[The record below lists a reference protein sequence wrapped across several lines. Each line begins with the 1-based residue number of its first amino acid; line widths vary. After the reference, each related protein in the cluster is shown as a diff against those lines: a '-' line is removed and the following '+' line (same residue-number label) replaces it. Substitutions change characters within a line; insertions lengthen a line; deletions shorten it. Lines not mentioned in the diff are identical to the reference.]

1 MAIHS
6 CPPHSS
12 CSDAC
17 FWRSSNWRV
26 PREHHWGCW
35 RAASHWIKRTCV
47 LDQTWIMHYFEWFL
61 WTECIIHERQPTMV
75 LLPWYF
81 FLFYSR
87 NVTVNLIYHYKFKPT
102 VLYIQSNNG
111 TINLNLLVMQRATHN
126 YYWHCIDIHF
136 PTSYRYHLYFWYEVH
151 VYELISN
158 VNENILNS
166 FCSCNNP
173 IKLWLMNE

>member
-17 FWRSSNWRV
+17 FWRSSKGQV

-47 LDQTWIMHYFEWFL
+47 LDQTWIMHYFEWLL
-61 WTECIIHERQPTMV
+61 WTECIIHVRQPTMV
-75 LLPWYF
+75 L
-81 FLFYSR
+81 
-87 NVTVNLIYHYKFKPT
+87 TLI
-102 VLYIQSNNG
+102 
-111 TINLNLLVMQRATHN
+111 MQRATHN
-126 YYWHCIDIHF
+126 DYWHCIDIYF
-136 PTSYRYHLYFWYEVH
+136 PTSYRYHIYFLYEEH
-151 VYELISN
+151 VYELVSTGN
-158 VNENILNS
+158 VNENILIQNS

-173 IKLWLMNE
+173 IKWLMND

>member
-1 MAIHS
+1 MFLEVIQLAGPKGTS
-6 CPPHSS
+6 LGLLTG
-12 CSDAC
+12 C
-17 FWRSSNWRV
+17 FTLNETNMCIGPNMNYALFWVIFMNRV
-26 PREHHWGCW
+26 
-35 RAASHWIKRTCV
+35 
-47 LDQTWIMHYFEWFL
+47 HY
-61 WTECIIHERQPTMV
+61 TRQPTMV

-87 NVTVNLIYHYKFKPT
+87 NVTVNLLYHYKFKPT

-111 TINLNLLVMQRATHN
+111 TINLNLSIMLGATHN

-136 PTSYRYHLYFWYEVH
+136 PTSYRYHLYFLYEVH

-158 VNENILNS
+158 INENILNS

>member
-87 NVTVNLIYHYKFKPT
+87 NVTVNLLYHYKFKPT
-102 VLYIQSNNG
+102 VFIYRVIMEQSIW
-111 TINLNLLVMQRATHN
+111 TYQLCKELRIII
-126 YYWHCIDIHF
+126 IDIVSIYIFLHH
-136 PTSYRYHLYFWYEVH
+136 TDTIYISYMKYMY
-151 VYELISN
+151 
-158 VNENILNS
+158 
-166 FCSCNNP
+166 
-173 IKLWLMNE
+173 MNW

>member
-1 MAIHS
+1 MFLEVIQLAGPKGTS
-6 CPPHSS
+6 LGLLTG
-12 CSDAC
+12 C
-17 FWRSSNWRV
+17 FTLNKTYMCIGPNMNYALFWV
-26 PREHHWGCW
+26 
-35 RAASHWIKRTCV
+35 
-47 LDQTWIMHYFEWFL
+47 HYTLYMKDNQPWFYYPD
-61 WTECIIHERQPTMV
+61 I
-75 LLPWYF
+75 F

>member
-1 MAIHS
+1 MFLEVIQLAGPKGTS
-6 CPPHSS
+6 LGLLTG
-12 CSDAC
+12 C
-17 FWRSSNWRV
+17 FTLNKTYMCIGPNMNYALFWVIFMNRV
-26 PREHHWGCW
+26 HY
-35 RAASHWIKRTCV
+35 
-47 LDQTWIMHYFEWFL
+47 TWKTINHGF
-61 WTECIIHERQPTMV
+61 II
-75 LLPWYF
+75 LIF

-87 NVTVNLIYHYKFKPT
+87 NVTVNLIYHYKFKLT

-136 PTSYRYHLYFWYEVH
+136 PTSYRYHLYFLYEVH

-173 IKLWLMNE
+173 IKLWLTNE